1 MNPSPLKR
9 YFTLPMMRAGF
20 DFSGPSAGAGPTRET
35 KARRA
40 LSGAQAGAETPCG
53 RSVSLTGSPPSA
65 GITWSWAFDLV
76 SRSERKASHAP
87 SGDQWGAVSRPG
99 PVVKRRGS
107 PPALST
113 VQMLERYSSR
123 SSESIVTTNAT
134 RRPSGETRG
143 SLTQRMRVMSAG
155 VMARCDSVI
164 APFQGSYSPRAH
176 RCWRHD
182 DDRHAS
188 TGLSISGREA
198 RPVRAGRAL
207 HGSTG
212 RGRTKLGQRGTA
224 RATPWLILFAHH
236 TARRSAWIAG
246 GGGAHARLEDAL
258 VRLAHRR
265 ASRS

>member
-87 SGDQWGAVSRPG
+87 SGDQRGAVSRPG

-107 PPALST
+107 PPVLST

-123 SSESIVTTNAT
+123 SSESVVTTNAT

-155 VMARCDSVI
+155 VIARCDSVI

-176 RCWRHD
+176 CCWRHD
-182 DDRHAS
+182 DDRRRLHGALDLREGS
-188 TGLSISGREA
+188 ATGAGPLGRFTV
-198 RPVRAGRAL
+198 RPGAVGAELGNEGTVRAA
-207 HGSTG
+207 
-212 RGRTKLGQRGTA
+212 
-224 RATPWLILFAHH
+224 PWLILFAHH
-236 TARRSAWIAG
+236 RAGRSGRIAG
-246 GGGAHARLEDAL
+246 GGDAH
-258 VRLAHRR
+258 V
-265 ASRS
+265 